1 MPVYFSGNFY
11 LIMSNHRELLAQSTL
26 DLELNEVQSYIAD
39 RDVIATEISSVD
51 VAWHLDHLLKV
62 INGVHDSLGQS
73 NPGDYKYSWK
83 FVRSFVFTIGRIPR
97 GIGESPKSVFP
108 PDVIMTDDIYK
119 QLKDARLKLLTFSD
133 FDKNQHFNHYK
144 FGVLN
149 RDKALKFVEIHT
161 RHHLRII
168 RDIIRK
174 FQKAGV

>member
-1 MPVYFSGNFY
+1 
-11 LIMSNHRELLAQSTL
+11 MSNHRDLLARSTL
-26 DLELNEVQSYIAD
+26 ELELNEVQNYIAD
-39 RDVIATEISSVD
+39 RDVIATDISSVD

-62 INGVHDSLGQS
+62 INGIHYHLGQS
-73 NPGDYKYSWK
+73 DPGNYRYSWK
-83 FVRSFVFTIGRIPR
+83 FIRSLVFTIGRFPR
-97 GIGESPKSVFP
+97 GVGESPKSVLP

-119 QLKDARLKLLTFSD
+119 QLEDARLNLSTFSD
-133 FDKNQHFNHYK
+133 FDKDQYFNHYK
-144 FGVLN
+144 FGDLN

>member
-1 MPVYFSGNFY
+1 
-11 LIMSNHRELLAQSTL
+11 MSNHRELSAQSTL
-26 DLELNEVQSYIAD
+26 ELELNEVQSYIPD

-62 INGVHDSLGQS
+62 INGIHYSLGQS
-73 NPGDYKYSWK
+73 DPGDYKYSWK
-83 FVRSFVFTIGRIPR
+83 FIRSLVFTIGRFPR
-97 GIGESPKSVFP
+97 GVGESPKSVLP
-108 PDVIMTDDIYK
+108 PDVIMTDDIYW
-119 QLKDARLKLLTFSD
+119 QLKDARLTLLTFSD
-133 FDKNQHFNHYK
+133 FDKNQYFNHYK
-144 FGVLN
+144 FGDLN